1 MCAERICDNIAIL
14 VCFTLMAICF
24 IMGSYLYKDFYPPI
38 TELAPVSNKTTRMLD
53 FALLEEFPKS
63 SLAFV
68 FEISRHGART
78 PLSHDKSFSSD
89 FGLEPGMLSA

>member
-1 MCAERICDNIAIL
+1 M
-14 VCFTLMAICF
+14 CFTLMAICF

-38 TELAPVSNKTTRMLD
+38 AELAPVSNKTTRMLD

-78 PLSHDKSFSSD
+78 PLSHDKSYSSD